1 MTNQFLIEAL
11 KEVAEKP
18 KQTVKSEDLF
28 SALSFFYNIKLT
40 DVSKGTTVGF
50 INRTYEVGDIAF
62 KVFSFRSFIFF
73 IPLNVS
79 TVFFAVASTI
89 LS

>member
-1 MTNQFLIEAL
+1 MKNEFLIEAL

-18 KQTVKSEDLF
+18 RQTVKSEDLF
-28 SALSFFYNIKLT
+28 SALSFFYNIKIT

-62 KVFSFRSFIFF
+62 KLLCLNGFIYQIIIYEKIGEGYICTFQK
-73 IPLNVS
+73 
-79 TVFFAVASTI
+79 
-89 LS
+89 